1 MLCSYP
7 LAGGTSSEGGGERE
21 RRGREGE
28 REREGRGRE
37 NGERER
43 EGRGRERVGK
53 SEEEREGG
61 GRERGREEEREGGG
75 REEKG
80 GDKRKWREWRIRR
93 AKKEWQ
99 NSAPEVAAH
108 TNIPDASIVVEK
120 GVGLSDLLDVL
131 QIPHI

>member
-7 LAGGTSSEGGGERE
+7 LAGGTSSEGGERE

-28 REREGRGRE
+28 RRE
-37 NGERER
+37 GERE
-43 EGRGRERVGK
+43 
-53 SEEEREGG
+53 SEEER
-61 GRERGREEEREGGG
+61 RGREEEGREEGREGGG

-108 TNIPDASIVVEK
+108 ANIPDASIVVEK